1 MAGVLSLITCKT
13 YNMQNTLI
21 PASFLSL
28 ALSNQQS
35 ILKSDNNTY
44 LIRETDTNHFSRLYS
59 LFFGSTSQ
67 VVKPTEVQQVFSEPD
82 EYSSY
87 E

>member
-1 MAGVLSLITCKT
+1 
-13 YNMQNTLI
+13 MQNTLI
-21 PASFLSL
+21 PASFLSVAL
-28 ALSNQQS
+28 AKQKS
-35 ILKSDNNTY
+35 ILKCDNNTF

-59 LFFGSTSQ
+59 LFFGSTAQ

>member
-1 MAGVLSLITCKT
+1 MAGVLSLSFCKT

-21 PASFLSL
+21 PASFLSVAL
-28 ALSNQQS
+28 ANHKS
-35 ILKSDNNTY
+35 ILKSDDNTY

-67 VVKPTEVQQVFSEPD
+67 VVKPTEVQQVFSEPE

>member
-1 MAGVLSLITCKT
+1 MAGVLSLSLCKT

-21 PASFLSL
+21 PASFLSV
-28 ALSNQQS
+28 ALSNQKS
-35 ILKSDNNTY
+35 ILKSDNNSF
-44 LIRETDTNHFSRLYS
+44 LIRETDTNHFSRLYT
-59 LFFGSTSQ
+59 LFFGDTTQ
-67 VVKPTEVQQVFSEPD
+67 LIKQPEVQQLFSEPD

>member
-1 MAGVLSLITCKT
+1 MAGVLSLSFCKT

-21 PASFLSL
+21 PASFLSVAL
-28 ALSNQQS
+28 AKQKS
-35 ILKSDNNTY
+35 ILKSDDNTY
-44 LIRETDTNHFSRLYS
+44 RIQETDTNHFSRLYS
-59 LFFGSTSQ
+59 LFFGSTTLSE
-67 VVKPTEVQQVFSEPD
+67 KPTEIQQAFSEPD

>member
-1 MAGVLSLITCKT
+1 MAGVLSLSICKT

-21 PASFLSL
+21 PASFLSV

-35 ILKSDNNTY
+35 ILKSDNISY
-44 LIRETDTNHFSRLYS
+44 LIREQDTNRFSRLYS
-59 LFFGSTSQ
+59 LFFGDTNQHSTQ
-67 VVKPTEVQQVFSEPD
+67 PEVKQGLTDPE